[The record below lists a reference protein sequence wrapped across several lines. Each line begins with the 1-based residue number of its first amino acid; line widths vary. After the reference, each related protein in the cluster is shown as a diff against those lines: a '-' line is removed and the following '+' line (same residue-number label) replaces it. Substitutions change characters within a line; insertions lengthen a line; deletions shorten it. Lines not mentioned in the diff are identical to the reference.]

1 LLTRNIAKKGLS
13 SMRSSS
19 LASSAMYF
27 DSDVLRNPFLAIL
40 PSVSHNLPR
49 PCRVI
54 RNMHKMI
61 DEKMEYKLPQNLNVL
76 FGEELKDY
84 FVFYCFKRQDEICL
98 LIYDKTM
105 KLIEEIDMPER
116 NYFSSNFHYSI
127 KNELIFSVTISAT
140 TFDNRLPETKDY
152 YQFYETKWYK
162 VSIKKK
168 ATISVIEEW
177 KKSEIKDIKSIVQKD
192 KVVWVSNV
200 QNVSIVNNRYKKRWA
215 LQFAITSSKFE
226 LPKFRQ
232 IESSY
237 SGIKDIDALLFDEK
251 LYIGAVCQVS
261 WDKAVL
267 LSYDFK
273 TELVKSKIF
282 DFPLKKLHNYDTVKL
297 QINNNDIICFFNS
310 ISQEY
315 SKKYEFKI
323 YRAKTGLDLLQETES
338 DCLNEYDFV
347 RGVKWMNFKG
357 KLLTSYAYKKDDAT
371 GFISEVNYNEK
382 VLMNIADEYPILIT
396 SDNKLLSSFKRKE
409 PYENTYFR
417 LQELKTMA
425 NTQYT

>member
-1 LLTRNIAKKGLS
+1 
-13 SMRSSS
+13 
-19 LASSAMYF
+19 
-27 DSDVLRNPFLAIL
+27 
-40 PSVSHNLPR
+40 
-49 PCRVI
+49 
-54 RNMHKMI
+54 
-61 DEKMEYKLPQNLNVL
+61 MEYKLPQNLNVL

>member
-1 LLTRNIAKKGLS
+1 
-13 SMRSSS
+13 
-19 LASSAMYF
+19 
-27 DSDVLRNPFLAIL
+27 
-40 PSVSHNLPR
+40 
-49 PCRVI
+49 
-54 RNMHKMI
+54 MI
-61 DEKMEYKLPQNLNVL
+61 DKKMEYKLPQNLIVL

-84 FVFYCFKRQDEICL
+84 FVFYCFRRQDETCL

-105 KLIEEIDMPER
+105 KLIEEIEMPER
-116 NYFSSNFHYSI
+116 NYSSSNFHYSI
-127 KNELIFSVTISAT
+127 KNELIFSVTISAS

-162 VSIKKK
+162 VSVKKK

-215 LQFAITSSKFE
+215 LQIATTSSKFE
-226 LPKFRQ
+226 LPKFHQ

-237 SGIKDIDALLFDEK
+237 SWIKDFDAIYFNETLF
-251 LYIGAVCQVS
+251 IGAICQIGC
-261 WDKAVL
+261 DTAII
-267 LSYDFK
+267 LSYDFASN
-273 TELVKSKIF
+273 LVKSKIL
-282 DFPLKKLHNYDTVKL
+282 DFPLRKLHEYDKVKL
-297 QINNNDIICFFNS
+297 QTIDNEVVCFFNS

-323 YRAKTGLDLLQETES
+323 YRAKTNYDLLQSIET
-338 DCLNEYDFV
+338 DCLNEYDFI
-347 RGVKWMNFKG
+347 RGVKWLNYKER
-357 KLLTSYAYKKDDAT
+357 LLTSYAYKNEEPI
-371 GFISEVNYNEK
+371 GLISEVNYNERK
-382 VLMNIADEYPILIT
+382 LMSLENENPIMVIGDNILI
-396 SDNKLLSSFKRKE
+396 SSFTRKE

-425 NTQYT
+425 NNVYTK